1 MRQSSAEVNETA
13 DLSGIIMGA
22 TVLGSLTANYV
33 TAESHMNIKVGATKL
48 ALQADVL
55 DKLLKGMIPLGITL
69 LTLYLLKNKKI
80 EIYLC
85 NADSCYHWRGIRAG
99 RYLRLRQEE

>member
-1 MRQSSAEVNETA
+1 MKQLISAA
-13 DLSGIIMGA
+13 SIMGA

-33 TAESHMNIKVGATKL
+33 TAESHMKIKVGATKL

-69 LTLYLLKNKKI
+69 LTLYLLKNKKMKSTYVMLI
-80 EIYLC
+80 LVIIGAVFGLT
-85 NADSCYHWRGIRAG
+85 GILG
-99 RYLRLRQEE
+99 

>member
-1 MRQSSAEVNETA
+1 MKQLISAA
-13 DLSGIIMGA
+13 SIMGA

-33 TAESHMNIKVGATKL
+33 SAESHMKIKVGATKL

-69 LTLYLLKNKKI
+69 FTLYLLKNKKMKSTYVMLI
-80 EIYLC
+80 LVIIGAVFGLT
-85 NADSCYHWRGIRAG
+85 GILG
-99 RYLRLRQEE
+99 